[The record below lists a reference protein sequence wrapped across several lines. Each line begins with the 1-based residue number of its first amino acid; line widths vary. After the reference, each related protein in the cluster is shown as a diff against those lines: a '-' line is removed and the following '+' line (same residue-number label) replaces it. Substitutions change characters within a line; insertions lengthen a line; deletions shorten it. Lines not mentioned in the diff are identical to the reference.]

1 MASWIGTAVF
11 AQMTSVP
18 IADNGAPLSH
28 LKINPSHGGFGPPNN
43 TWFLGPTRVLNA
55 KAISISAAVFAG

>member
-18 IADNGAPLSH
+18 IVDNGVPLSP
-28 LKINPSHGGFGPPNN
+28 LKINPSHGGSGPPNN

-55 KAISISAAVFAG
+55 NGISIGAAVFAG